1 MNSSIMRNVAM
12 MMVDAVCSFVPV
24 REIVRKVSR
33 KGLHEFNNF
42 LPFAFVN
49 LFMRGVVRWK
59 DQTTTQVD
67 KRTDHGWSVQQSRC
81 QSSSDQKLPVA
92 AARTHLCATLGRMS
106 HMAKK
111 AAAKKAAAKK
121 AAPAKKSAAKK
132 AAKKK

>member
-111 AAAKKAAAKK
+111 AAAKKAA
-121 AAPAKKSAAKK
+121 PAKKSAAKK

>member
-1 MNSSIMRNVAM
+1 MMLNMAL
-12 MMVDAVCSFVPV
+12 MMVGAICSFVPV

-49 LFMRGVVRWK
+49 LFMRVVVRWK

-67 KRTDHGWSVQQSRC
+67 KRTDHGWSVQQPWC

-121 AAPAKKSAAKK
+121 AAAPAKKSAAKK